1 MKRKTKEIASTARP
15 KKKES
20 PDLILMIP
28 IEVSKEQLESI
39 EKLAKKDR
47 HEDPA
52 EWAKKQILRIVADR
66 GREIM

>member
-28 IEVSKEQLESI
+28 IEVSKEQMLSLI
-39 EKLAKKDR
+39 
-47 HEDPA
+47 H
-52 EWAKKQILRIVADR
+52 I
-66 GREIM
+66 